1 MKRGIF
7 LSVSASALFA
17 SMFYYVTLLHPFDGG
32 VIFSWRILL
41 GLPIL
46 AIVAHRT
53 KGWGAI
59 QDTGRMLSRQPK
71 FLMMSMLSAA
81 LFGTQLWLF
90 VWAPL
95 HGKALD
101 VSMGYFLLPLAMVLV
116 GRVVYQERLTPWQR
130 YAVWM
135 AALGVAHELWRVGG
149 VSWATALVVAGY
161 PPYFVLRRALR
172 VGSLSAVWYDM
183 IFLLPVAVLFMQVQ
197 GVDVMRAFVDRPV
210 LLLLIPM
217 LGVISSI
224 ALVMYLAASRML
236 PLGLFGILSYVEPVL
251 LFWVGFLM
259 LAEPV
264 PLTQWLTYI
273 PIWLAVLLVAI
284 EGLQK
289 WRAEARHQR
298 QVV

>member
-7 LSVSASALFA
+7 LSVGASALFA
-17 SMFYYVTLLHPFDGG
+17 FMFYYVTLLQPFDGG

-41 GLPIL
+41 GLPAL
-46 AIVAHRT
+46 AVVVHRS

-59 QDTGRMLSRQPK
+59 RETGRLLSNQPR
-71 FLMMSMLSAA
+71 FLALTILSAV
-81 LFGTQLWLF
+81 LLGTQLWLF

-101 VSMGYFLLPLAMVLV
+101 VSLGYFLLPLAMVLV
-116 GRVVYQERLTPWQR
+116 GRVLYRERLTRWQR
-130 YAVWM
+130 YAVCF

-149 VSWATALVVAGY
+149 FSWATALVVAGY
-161 PPYFVLRRALR
+161 PPYFVLRRTLR

-183 IFLLPVAVLFMQVQ
+183 IFLMPAAVLLMQVQ
-197 GVDVMRAFVDRPV
+197 GVDIVRAFVDRPA
-210 LLLLIPM
+210 LLLLVPL
-217 LGVISSI
+217 LGLLSSV

-251 LFWVGFLM
+251 LFWVGFLA
-259 LAEPV
+259 LSEPV
-264 PLTQWLTYI
+264 PTAQWFTYI
-273 PIWLAVLLVAI
+273 PIWVAVLMVAL

-289 WRAEARHQR
+289 WRAEARHER
-298 QVV
+298 CLP

>member
-1 MKRGIF
+1 
-7 LSVSASALFA
+7 
-17 SMFYYVTLLHPFDGG
+17 MFYYVTLLHPFDGG
-32 VIFSWRILL
+32 AIFSWRILL

-46 AIVAHRT
+46 AIVAHRS
-53 KGWGAI
+53 KGWSAI
-59 QDTGRMLSRQPK
+59 LDTGRMLSRQPK
-71 FLMMSMLSAA
+71 FLLMSMLSAA

-116 GRVVYQERLTPWQR
+116 GRVVYQERLTTWQR

-135 AALGVAHELWRVGG
+135 AVLGVAHELWRVGG
-149 VSWATALVVAGY
+149 VSWVTALVVVGY
-161 PPYFVLRRALR
+161 PPYFVLRRVLR
-172 VGSLSAVWYDM
+172 VGSLPAVWYDM

-197 GVDVMRAFVDRPV
+197 GGDVVRAFVDRPA

-217 LGVISSI
+217 LGVISSV

-264 PLTQWLTYI
+264 PLAQWLTYI
-273 PIWLAVLLVAI
+273 PIWLAVLLVAFEEI
-284 EGLQK
+284 G
-289 WRAEARHQR
+289 RAH
-298 QVV
+298 V

>member
-1 MKRGIF
+1 MKRGIL

-17 SMFYYVTLLHPFDGG
+17 SMFYYVTLLQPFDGS

-41 GLPIL
+41 GIPAL
-46 AIVAHRT
+46 AVVAHRS

-59 QDTGRMLSRQPK
+59 RETGRLLSHQPK
-71 FLMMSMLSAA
+71 FLLLTILSAA

-116 GRVVYQERLTPWQR
+116 GRVLYQERLTRWQR
-130 YAVWM
+130 YAVYI

-149 VSWATALVVAGY
+149 LSWATALVVVGY
-161 PPYFVLRRALR
+161 PPYFVVRRALR
-172 VGSLSAVWYDM
+172 VSSLPAVWYDM
-183 IFLLPVAVLFMQVQ
+183 VFLLPAAVLLMQVQ
-197 GVDVMRAFVDRPV
+197 GVDIVRAFVDRPA
-210 LLLLIPM
+210 LLLLVPL
-217 LGVISSI
+217 LGVISSV

-251 LFWVGFLM
+251 LFWVGFLA
-259 LAEPV
+259 LSEPV
-264 PLTQWLTYI
+264 PVAQWLTYI
-273 PIWLAVLLVAI
+273 PIWLAVLMVAF

-289 WRAEARHQR
+289 WRAEARH
-298 QVV
+298 